1 MWLQLRLERILYGV
15 VTRVLHANVD
25 QVTLLAADL
34 KVLCQSVWKL
44 RRSWKYM
51 GKKCKS
57 KTGWPNLLNKYPA
70 AWELVQLLHDPEG
83 DAATADD
90 ECCSDHDAD
99 DDAEL
104 LKLWPECNVD
114 ALSLQ
119 LARKRTAAIAALQGK
134 AVLLD
139 SSDDETAAKH
149 AKLPEAA
156 SRPVSLKY
164 MCTSFV
170 TARRWTVRPVEAR
183 CSQTRKRRR
192 SWMGSRRPRKR
203 RRSSMDSR
211 TALWCSDAVIDGRD
225 VNQENRAERKPA
237 TSDQVAACLRLT

>member
-1 MWLQLRLERILYGV
+1 MWLQLRLEQIVYGV

-25 QVTLLAADL
+25 QVTLLATDL

-51 GKKCKS
+51 GKQCKS
-57 KTGWPNLLNKYPA
+57 KTGWPNLVNKYPA
-70 AWELVQLLHDPEG
+70 AWELVQLLRDPEG
-83 DAATADD
+83 DATTADD
-90 ECCSDHDAD
+90 ECCSDHDADD

-134 AVLLD
+134 AVLLE

-149 AKLPEAA
+149 AKLSEAA
-156 SRPVSLKY
+156 SEAGV
-164 MCTSFV
+164 
-170 TARRWTVRPVEAR
+170 VEVHVHIN
-183 CSQTRKRRR
+183 CDS
-192 SWMGSRRPRKR
+192 SPGSG
-203 RRSSMDSR
+203 
-211 TALWCSDAVIDGRD
+211 DAPGW
-225 VNQENRAERKPA
+225 AA
-237 TSDQVAACLRLT
+237 GDQ